1 MNIRLIKPVTAKLS
15 QGIDKV
21 RLHIFSDW
29 HIGDGNCDM
38 SDISRQIGEVLTDD
52 NAYCILNGDLIN
64 NAIRSSISDVY
75 SESAS
80 PMEAIQTLS
89 DILRPLAEK
98 GKILFATTGNHE
110 FRSYKESG
118 IDIMALVCRE
128 LGIQDKYRSD
138 GGILYLSFGINAKR
152 KAEGRRTSYTVFV
165 THGNGGGSTVGGK
178 ASKLEKASAI
188 CDADLFIVSHT
199 HTPITF
205 KDSFIRCYPCSD
217 GIEVVERTYI
227 NTSASLDY
235 GGYGMKA
242 MFRPASKANPVAIL
256 DGSRKNISVSL

>member
-1 MNIRLIKPVTAKLS
+1 
-15 QGIDKV
+15 
-21 RLHIFSDW
+21 
-29 HIGDGNCDM
+29 M

-52 NAYCILNGDLIN
+52 NAYCILNGDLMN
-64 NAIRSSISDVY
+64 NAVKNSVSDIY
-75 SESAS
+75 SEAAS
-80 PMEAIQTLS
+80 PKETIETLS
-89 DILRPLAEK
+89 DMLNPLAEK

-118 IDIMALVCRE
+118 IDIMALVCRG
-128 LGIQDKYRSD
+128 LGIQDKYRAE
-138 GGILYLSFGINAKR
+138 GGVHYLSFGTNAKR

-178 ASKLEKASAI
+178 ANKLEKASAI
-188 CDADLFIVSHT
+188 CDADLYIVSHT